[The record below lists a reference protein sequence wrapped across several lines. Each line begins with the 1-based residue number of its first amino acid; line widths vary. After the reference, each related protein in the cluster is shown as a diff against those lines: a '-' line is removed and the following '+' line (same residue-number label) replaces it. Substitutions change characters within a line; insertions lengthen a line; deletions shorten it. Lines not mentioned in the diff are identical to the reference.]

1 MKEKDVDK
9 LLESIIAA
17 GETRRTQKK
26 SSRQF
31 EFSPIDVRAIRG
43 NIGLSQIDFSQLVC
57 ISVKTLRNWEQG
69 RRSPQGPALALL
81 TILKNDPKHAILA
94 LHRK

>member
-1 MKEKDVDK
+1 MKEKNVDK
-9 LLESIIAA
+9 FLESIA
-17 GETRRTQKK
+17 ETEKMHRTERKL
-26 SSRQF
+26 SR
-31 EFSPIDVRAIRG
+31 ELALSPIEVRAIRG
-43 NIGLSQIDFSQLVC
+43 NSGLSQIDFSNLVC